1 MRQYTQFYIDGQW
14 VDPIQ
19 PKTLPVIDPAT
30 EQAYAEISMGSAEDV
45 DRAVAAAQRAFET
58 WGYTSKEER
67 IAVLERLAVEFDK
80 RAEEMAVATTEEMG
94 SPIDFSRDAQIGYTR
109 FSIDGFIDGLKHID
123 LEERNDPDTPGARIL
138 REPAGVVGMITPW
151 NWPLLQVIMK
161 VGAAMAAGCTM
172 VLKPSEVAPISTM
185 IFAEVMDAA
194 GVPKGVFNLVNGDG
208 PTVGAAISSHP
219 AVDMVSFT
227 GSTRAGRSVF
237 HAAAD
242 DIKRISLELGGK
254 SPNIIFADVPDLE
267 ATMRRACWFVFE
279 NTGQSCDA
287 PARVLVEQSVYD
299 QAVALAKKIANE
311 QQVGDPKQSGHHI
324 GPLVSDVQYGRV
336 QALLEK
342 GVAEGARVVAGG
354 PGKPEGLETGY
365 YCKPTVFADV
375 TPEMSIFQQEIF
387 GPALSITPFADEA
400 EAIRLGNQTEYG
412 LAAKLET
419 SDMDRA
425 HRVARRLRAGTV
437 TINAGSTGAGAPF
450 GGYKQSGV
458 GRENGYLGIEDFLEA
473 KAIGGWE

>member
-1 MRQYTQFYIDGQW
+1 M
-14 VDPIQ
+14 
-19 PKTLPVIDPAT
+19 
-30 EQAYAEISMGSAEDV
+30 
-45 DRAVAAAQRAFET
+45 
-58 WGYTSKEER
+58 
-67 IAVLERLAVEFDK
+67 
-80 RAEEMAVATTEEMG
+80 
-94 SPIDFSRDAQIGYTR
+94 
-109 FSIDGFIDGLKHID
+109 
-123 LEERNDPDTPGARIL
+123 
-138 REPAGVVGMITPW
+138 
-151 NWPLLQVIMK
+151 
-161 VGAAMAAGCTM
+161 
-172 VLKPSEVAPISTM
+172 
-185 IFAEVMDAA
+185 
-194 GVPKGVFNLVNGDG
+194 
-208 PTVGAAISSHP
+208 
-219 AVDMVSFT
+219 
-227 GSTRAGRSVF
+227 
-237 HAAAD
+237 
-242 DIKRISLELGGK
+242 
-254 SPNIIFADVPDLE
+254 
-267 ATMRRACWFVFE
+267 
-279 NTGQSCDA
+279 
-287 PARVLVEQSVYD
+287 
-299 QAVALAKKIANE
+299 
-311 QQVGDPKQSGHHI
+311 
-324 GPLVSDVQYGRV
+324 SDVQYGRV

-419 SDMDRA
+419 SDMDCA

>member
-172 VLKPSEVAPISTM
+172 VLKPKRGCPDLHDD
-185 IFAEVMDAA
+185 FAEVMDAA

-208 PTVGAAISSHP
+208 PTVGRRSAIQP
-219 AVDMVSFT
+219 
-227 GSTRAGRSVF
+227 ST
-237 HAAAD
+237 
-242 DIKRISLELGGK
+242 
-254 SPNIIFADVPDLE
+254 
-267 ATMRRACWFVFE
+267 W
-279 NTGQSCDA
+279 
-287 PARVLVEQSVYD
+287 
-299 QAVALAKKIANE
+299 
-311 QQVGDPKQSGHHI
+311 
-324 GPLVSDVQYGRV
+324 
-336 QALLEK
+336 
-342 GVAEGARVVAGG
+342 
-354 PGKPEGLETGY
+354 
-365 YCKPTVFADV
+365 
-375 TPEMSIFQQEIF
+375 
-387 GPALSITPFADEA
+387 
-400 EAIRLGNQTEYG
+400 
-412 LAAKLET
+412 
-419 SDMDRA
+419 
-425 HRVARRLRAGTV
+425 
-437 TINAGSTGAGAPF
+437 
-450 GGYKQSGV
+450 
-458 GRENGYLGIEDFLEA
+458 
-473 KAIGGWE
+473 

>member
-1 MRQYTQFYIDGQW
+1 MRQYTKFFIDGEW
-14 VDPIQ
+14 VDPIE
-19 PKTLPVIDPAT
+19 PRFLAVTDPAT
-30 EQAYAEISMGSAEDV
+30 EQAYAQISLGSAADV
-45 DRAVAAAQRAFET
+45 DQAVRAAHRAFET
-58 WGYTSKEER
+58 WGYTRKEDR
-67 IAVLERLAVEFDK
+67 IAVLEALAVEFDK
-80 RAEEMAVATTEEMG
+80 RAEEMAAATTQEMG
-94 SPIDFSRDAQIGYTR
+94 SPIDFSREAQVGYTR
-109 FSIDGFIDGLKHID
+109 SSIDDFIAGLKQID
-123 LEERNDPDTPGARIL
+123 FEERNDLATPGARIL

-151 NWPLLQVIMK
+151 NWPLLQVVMK
-161 VGAAMAAGCTM
+161 VGAGLAAGCTM
-172 VLKPSEVAPISTM
+172 VLKPSEVAPISSM
-185 IFAEVMDAA
+185 IFAEVLQAA

-208 PTVGAAISSHP
+208 ATVGEAISSHP
-219 AVDMVSFT
+219 DIDMVSFT

-267 ATMRRACWFVFE
+267 ETMRRACWFVFE

-287 PARVLVEQSVYD
+287 PARVLVEKSIYN
-299 QAVALAKKIANE
+299 QAVALAGKIAEE
-311 QQVGDPKQSGHHI
+311 QQVGDPKQPGNQI

-342 GVAEGARVVAGG
+342 GVAEGARLVTGG
-354 PGKPEGLETGY
+354 PGKPVGLETGY

-375 TPEMSIFQQEIF
+375 TPEMTIFQQEIF
-387 GPALSITPFADEA
+387 GPAFSITPFDDEA
-400 EAIRLGNQTEYG
+400 DAIRLANLTEYG

-419 SDMDRA
+419 ANLDRA
-425 HRVARRLRAGTV
+425 RRVARRLRAGTV